1 MFRRPVRIAVL
12 IVGLLLTI
20 GAGYRAVADDA
31 ALDRERRDAATADA
45 AITTTSELLLDIRA
59 SLHAYVAPG
68 QGLPFWAKRAQENIA
83 SLHQSLVTLDGMVSP
98 TGRSLSESLDGIDQ
112 LTAAEQRARTHV
124 SRGELQLAGDV
135 IFTEVR
141 DLLAA
146 ATDQVDSVRA
156 DLKRRHDQREA
167 SIRAEQLM
175 LVGGVLGLW
184 ILIAVFMAPT
194 PAIATV
200 KDPAEWRNEL
210 KETLSKPASAR
221 ENSGELRRDLAEA
234 ASGREGGPVTPQ
246 APTVELSL
254 VREAS
259 VICADLSALADP
271 GALQGTL
278 ERVSALLN
286 ATGLIVWIASNDG
299 ASLSP
304 VATHGFDP
312 ALVARIG
319 RISRD
324 SANLTAAAFRENTPR
339 ISTPTATAPAALA
352 VAMCGPTG
360 PAGVLSV
367 ELKAGQTVDEAKVAL
382 ASIVAAQ
389 LATLTMPI
397 QIPAVEAEGEEPRR
411 AAI

>member
-20 GAGYRAVADDA
+20 GAGYRAVDGDA
-31 ALDRERRDAATADA
+31 SLERERRDAATADA
-45 AITTTSELLLDIRA
+45 AVVRTSELLLDIRA

-68 QGLPFWAKRAQENIA
+68 QGLPFWAKRAQENINN
-83 SLHQSLVTLDGMVSP
+83 LHQSLVDLDRLVAP
-98 TGRSLSESLDGIDQ
+98 TGRSLSESLDGSDQ
-112 LTAAEQRARTHV
+112 LKAAEQRARTHV

-156 DLKRRHDQREA
+156 DLKRRHDQRA
-167 SIRAEQLM
+167 AAIRAEQMM
-175 LVGGVLGLW
+175 LAGGALALW
-184 ILIAVFMAPT
+184 ILIALFMTPT
-194 PAIATV
+194 PAVAKV

-210 KETLSKPASAR
+210 KETLAKPAPTP
-221 ENSGELRRDLAEA
+221 A
-234 ASGREGGPVTPQ
+234 ALVPAPVVVPPAPIQ
-246 APTVELSL
+246 AGVAVAS
-254 VREAS
+254 VREVS
-259 VICADLSALADP
+259 EICADLSALSDP
-271 GALQGTL
+271 GALEGTL
-278 ERVSALLN
+278 ARVSSVLD
-286 ATGLIVWIASNDG
+286 ATGLIVWLASNDG
-299 ASLSP
+299 SSLTP

-324 SANLTAAAFRENTPR
+324 SANLTASAFRENTPK
-339 ISTPTATAPAALA
+339 ISTPTTTAPAALA

-360 PAGVLSV
+360 PSGVLSI

-397 QIPAVEAEGEEPRR
+397 PEVEATVEEPKRV
-411 AAI
+411 AI

>member
-20 GAGYRAVADDA
+20 GAGYRAVDGDA
-31 ALDRERRDAATADA
+31 SLERERRDAATADA
-45 AITTTSELLLDIRA
+45 AVVRTSELLLDIRA

-68 QGLPFWAKRAQENIA
+68 QGLPFWAKRAQENINN
-83 SLHQSLVTLDGMVSP
+83 LHQSLVDLDRLVAP
-98 TGRSLSESLDGIDQ
+98 TGRSLSESLDGSDQ
-112 LTAAEQRARTHV
+112 LKAAEQRARTHV

-156 DLKRRHDQREA
+156 DLKRRHDQRA
-167 SIRAEQLM
+167 AAIRAEQMM
-175 LVGGVLGLW
+175 LAGGALALW
-184 ILIAVFMAPT
+184 ILIALFMTPT
-194 PAIATV
+194 PAVAKV

-210 KETLSKPASAR
+210 KETLAKPAPTP
-221 ENSGELRRDLAEA
+221 A
-234 ASGREGGPVTPQ
+234 ALVPAPVVVPPAPIQ
-246 APTVELSL
+246 AGVAVAS
-254 VREAS
+254 VREVS
-259 VICADLSALADP
+259 EICADLSALSDP
-271 GALQGTL
+271 GALEGTL
-278 ERVSALLN
+278 ARVSSVLD
-286 ATGLIVWIASNDG
+286 ATGLIVWLASNDG
-299 ASLSP
+299 SSLTP

-319 RISRD
+319 RISRY
-324 SANLTAAAFRENTPR
+324 SANLTASAFRENTPK
-339 ISTPTATAPAALA
+339 ISTPTTTAPAALA

-360 PAGVLSV
+360 PSGVLSI

-397 QIPAVEAEGEEPRR
+397 PEVEATVEEPKRV
-411 AAI
+411 AI